1 MAFLAGGSIAI
12 DLRLLGFVPFMPIK
26 PLRGFMPLFWLAFA
40 VIAAT
45 GSLLLIAYP
54 TKALTNPLFYFK
66 LCLIAVAF
74 WLVYRL
80 GTGVLR
86 SSELDPKAV
95 PPNAKLFAIVSL
107 AVWLTL
113 IGAGRFLAYTHKWE
127 LFGVPAVL

>member
-1 MAFLAGGSIAI
+1 
-12 DLRLLGFVPFMPIK
+12 
-26 PLRGFMPLFWLAFA
+26 

-74 WLVYRL
+74 WLVHRL
-80 GTGVLR
+80 GNSVLR